1 MQHGTDTT
9 RFFRGRAMFL
19 TERAEGTGTTISNT
33 GGIEHAHR
41 PIVFAASFLGRERSS
56 LRTTQRPVDLRKKVL
71 SSQASDSCCTR
82 PRWGAESGSSRR
94 EGRGWQGFSLRG
106 GETGGEASGW
116 VATVG
121 GVPGAD
127 SVPILRGSAR
137 P

>member
-82 PRWGAESGSSRR
+82 PLWGAERWSSRR
-94 EGRGWQGFSLRG
+94 EGRGGAGVRLRG
-106 GETGGEASGW
+106 GENRWGAYRGGASVWWG
-116 VATVG
+116 
-121 GVPGAD
+121 
-127 SVPILRGSAR
+127 
-137 P
+137 

>member
-82 PRWGAESGSSRR
+82 PLWGAERWSSRR
-94 EGRGWQGFSLRG
+94 EGRGGPGVSLGGGGKAGGRPGGGCQRGVGF
-106 GETGGEASGW
+106 W
-116 VATVG
+116 
-121 GVPGAD
+121 
-127 SVPILRGSAR
+127 
-137 P
+137 

>member
-33 GGIEHAHR
+33 GGIEPAHR

-56 LRTTQRPVDLRKKVL
+56 LRPTQRPVDLRNKVW

-82 PRWGAESGSSRR
+82 PLWGAERWSSRR
-94 EGRGWQGFSLRG
+94 EGRGWHGFSLRG
-106 GETGGEASGW
+106 GENSVRRIE
-116 VATVG
+116 VG
-121 GVPGAD
+121 CHCWL
-127 SVPILRGSAR
+127 SSWRRFHTHCERI
-137 P
+137 

>member
-1 MQHGTDTT
+1 MQHGTDTA
-9 RFFRGRAMFL
+9 RFLRRRDILL

-82 PRWGAESGSSRR
+82 PLWGAERCSSRR
-94 EGRGWQGFSLRG
+94 EGRGLQSFKFRG
-106 GETGGEASGW
+106 GETRLIASAWYALLG
-116 VATVG
+116 
-121 GVPGAD
+121 
-127 SVPILRGSAR
+127 
-137 P
+137 